1 MLPMRNSLLQL
12 CLLAESLNTK
22 NDYLVKGSVEKM
34 SLLLSTLRYTAYA
47 WTGITIVTVATVGVV
62 ATKIRR
68 DLEQNGHFENT
79 FMTATK
85 VDDGESWKITVKK
98 V

>member
-1 MLPMRNSLLQL
+1 
-12 CLLAESLNTK
+12 
-22 NDYLVKGSVEKM
+22 M
-34 SLLLSTLRYTAYA
+34 SLLLSTFRYTAYA

-68 DLEQNGHFENT
+68 NLEQNGHFENS